1 MSSIKNKFSEEYK
14 MANIKVNFAGLEYD
28 NPVIVAA
35 GPPSKDA
42 QAIKEAVE
50 GGAAGVVAK
59 TISS

>member
-1 MSSIKNKFSEEYK
+1 

-42 QAIKEAVE
+42 QAIKEAIE
-50 GGAAGVVAK
+50 GGAAGVVA
-59 TISS
+59 